1 MSAGARVS
9 VSGCIRVSPAVYGRF
24 FPISSREDLP
34 GSVATGGFPDPLERL
49 CLGAVDAFRVHLQ
62 QDRNAMAG
70 QARIALLNSA
80 LILSLGRQPGIPIGQ
95 IERRRRAAGAR
106 SLPLITLPWGPF
118 GAPRSEPQKTMALSR
133 PASPACSS
141 S

>member
-80 LILSLGRQPGIPIGQ
+80 LILSLGDN
-95 IERRRRAAGAR
+95 RRNTDRPSRASTACRWCAFVTADH
-106 SLPLITLPWGPF
+106 PPVGPVW
-118 GAPRSEPQKTMALSR
+118 
-133 PASPACSS
+133 
-141 S
+141 